1 MKVTAVETIRLD
13 EFPNLLWLQIYSD
26 QGLTGLGETFFGA
39 GAVEAQVHDFIA
51 PYLLEKNPLEIERHA
66 EHLVGYVGKGGSG
79 AEMRAASA
87 VDIALWDLWGQAT
100 GQSICQLLGGA
111 SRDSIRVYNT
121 CAGARYVRNTAAVK
135 TADFGLSA
143 GQRAAGQR
151 DGPYEDLD
159 AFLNRPDELAQS
171 LLEMGITGMKIWPFD
186 FAAEAA
192 GAQHISNADL
202 AQAIEPFARI
212 RAALGGK
219 MDVMAELHALWNL
232 PTAQRIARA
241 LEPFELMWIEDP
253 VRMDHLGSLAEVAAG
268 TSTPI
273 AVGETLGGTGQ
284 YRGLLELEAAAVVI
298 MDLVWGG
305 GLTEARK
312 VAAMCEAWHVAF
324 AAHDCT
330 GPVALT
336 ASVHLALAAPNVF
349 IQEIVRAFY
358 YGWYGDL
365 VTGLPPLE
373 DGRIRAPEGPGLGTR
388 LNPDVPRRPDAHIR
402 RSP

>member
-51 PYLLEKNPLEIERHA
+51 PYLLGKNPLEIERHA
-66 EHLVGYVGKGGSG
+66 GRLVGYVGKGGSG

-121 CAGARYVRNTAAVK
+121 CAGTQYVRNTAAVK
-135 TADFGLSA
+135 TDDFGLSA
-143 GQRAAGQR
+143 AQ
-151 DGPYEDLD
+151 DGLYEDLD
-159 AFLNRPDELAQS
+159 AFLNRPVELAQS

-186 FAAEAA
+186 FAAEAS
-192 GAQHISNADL
+192 GGQHISNPDL
-202 AQAIEPFARI
+202 AKAIEPFASI
-212 RAALGGK
+212 RAALGDK
-219 MDVMAELHALWNL
+219 MDLMAELHALWNL

-312 VAAMCEAWHVAF
+312 VAALCEAWHVPF

-336 ASVHLALAAPNVF
+336 ASVHLALAAPNVSV
-349 IQEIVRAFY
+349 QEIVRAFY

-365 VTGLPPLE
+365 VTDLPPLE
-373 DGRIRAPEGPGLGTR
+373 GGKIRAPEGPGLGTR
-388 LNPDVPRRPDAHIR
+388 LNPDVPHRPDARVR
-402 RSP
+402 RSE

>member
-13 EFPNLLWLQIYSD
+13 EFPNLLWLQIHSD
-26 QGLTGLGETFFGA
+26 QGLSGLGETFFGA

-51 PYLLEKNPLEIERHA
+51 PYLLGKNPLEIERHA
-66 EHLVGYVGKGGSG
+66 GRLVGYVGKGGSG

-100 GQSICQLLGGA
+100 GQSICQLLGGP

-121 CAGARYVRNTAAVK
+121 CAGTQYVRNTAAVK
-135 TADFGLSA
+135 TDDFGLSA
-143 GQRAAGQR
+143 ARA
-151 DGPYEDLD
+151 GPYEDLD
-159 AFLNRPDELAQS
+159 GFLHRPVELARS
-171 LLEMGITGMKIWPFD
+171 LLDMGITAMKIWPFD
-186 FAAEAA
+186 FAAEAS
-192 GAQHISNADL
+192 GGQYISDADL
-202 AQAIEPFARI
+202 AKAVAPFAEI
-212 RAALGGK
+212 RAALGGE
-219 MDVMAELHALWNL
+219 MEVMAELHALWDL
-232 PTAQRIARA
+232 PNAQRIAAA
-241 LEPFELMWIEDP
+241 LDPFDLMWIEDP
-253 VRMDHLGSLAEVAAG
+253 VRMDHLGSLAQVAAG

-273 AVGETLGGTGQ
+273 AVGETLGGMGQ

-312 VAAMCEAWHVAF
+312 VAALCEAWHVPF

-349 IQEIVRAFY
+349 VQEIVRAFY

-365 VTGLPPLE
+365 VTDLPPLE
-373 DGRIRAPEGPGLGTR
+373 DGQIRAPEGPGLGTR